1 MLVRV
6 EQSLEAMHKKLN
18 EILEI
23 LKKKDDLGYYMYV
36 AMQPAPVIHGAMM
49 TSLAS
54 KQQVALI
61 KETLSAQKDS
71 WIQNRNYPIQFAVLS
86 STVAADLR
94 RGAFSLV
101 WSGLG
106 CGWDATTNL
115 PQNRS
120 TTSGSSARC
129 RLDAD
134 ILVKGIRKLQ
144 TKPSKHLKFA

>member
-1 MLVRV
+1 MLGRV
-6 EQSLEAMHKKLN
+6 EQRLEEMDEKLN

-23 LKKKDDLGYYMYV
+23 LKKKEDLGYYMYV
-36 AMQPAPVIHGAMM
+36 AMQPAPVIHGATT

-61 KETLSAQKDS
+61 KETLSAQEDS
-71 WIQNRNYPIQFAVLS
+71 WIHKRNYPIQFAVLS
-86 STVAADLR
+86 STVKADLR

-106 CGWDATTNL
+106 CGWDTTTNL

-120 TTSGSSARC
+120 TTSGSATRC

-134 ILVKGIRKLQ
+134 TLVKGIRQLP
-144 TKPSKHLKFA
+144 TKPSKPH